1 MITSY
6 TISTAVSLPMC
17 GGLSDI
23 FGRKGFFLV
32 GSCISL
38 VGTVIALAAQNVPM
52 VIAGMILK
60 GIGAGSQQLAYE
72 HPLPLD
78 LERNL

>member
-6 TISTAVSLPMC
+6 TISTAVSTPLC
-17 GGLSDI
+17 GGMSDI
-23 FGRKGFFLV
+23 FGRKGFIIV
-32 GSCISL
+32 GCTISL

-60 GIGAGSQQLAYE
+60 GIGAGSQQLAYVY
-72 HPLPLD
+72 P
-78 LERNL
+78 NLHS